1 MAMQMQSKATSV
13 LQGLQQ
19 NFGRYM
25 NHIKNADVVHKTDLI
40 YNQRL
45 SNKYG
50 CNLFLKREDLQS
62 VRSFKIRG
70 AYCKIM
76 ENIDPTSK
84 DNPVIV
90 TASAG
95 NHAQGVALTCNSLG
109 LDNTIFVPINTPN
122 QKKHRIKHFA
132 TNGQGNKVD
141 SSHPITSVS
150 GMTGINGMNG
160 INGGINGVNGGM
172 NGSSS
177 RFNLELAG
185 ENFDECCAAAL
196 DYCDKHNGI
205 FVHPFDDY
213 DVIMG
218 QSTVAQEIYEDLEK
232 PDMILNTVGGGGLI
246 SGVGL
251 YSKFVNPEGMIIG
264 VEPANANS
272 LTLSMIN
279 KRITSVRNL
288 DTFVDGA
295 SVITCGTRNYEICVE
310 NGIVDDVFCVNNE
323 EICCDILEL
332 YENEGYILEPA
343 GVMGLTALKH
353 VANRYDIRNKNIVCI
368 LCGGNNDVSR
378 YPEMIEKSLKYK
390 GLKHY
395 FLVNFAQTP
404 GQLKKFVN
412 NVLNDGD
419 DISRFEYLKKNSK
432 EFGTV
437 LIGVQL
443 GDRHELESFMT
454 RMTLEGF
461 KYQKLDENEQL
472 YSYLI

>member
-1 MAMQMQSKATSV
+1 MAAQMQSTSNRV
-13 LQGLQQ
+13 LSNLQK

-25 NHIKNADVVHKTDLI
+25 DYVKQSDVIYKTDLI

-50 CNLFLKREDLQS
+50 CNLFFKREDLQS

-76 ENIDPTSK
+76 ENVKPGSK
-84 DNPVIV
+84 NNPVIV

-95 NHAQGVALTCNSLG
+95 NHAQGVALTCKSLS
-109 LDNTIFVPINTPN
+109 LDNTIFVPQNTPN
-122 QKKHRIKHFA
+122 QKKQRIQHFA
-132 TNGQGNKVD
+132 QHG
-141 SSHPITSVS
+141 HVS
-150 GMTGINGMNG
+150 GQFGING
-160 INGGINGVNGGM
+160 
-172 NGSSS
+172 SH
-177 RFNLELAG
+177 RFKLELAG
-185 ENFDECCAAAL
+185 DNFDECLHSALEYCATN
-196 DYCDKHNGI
+196 NGI

-218 QSTVAQEIYEDLEK
+218 QSTIAQEIYSDLER
-232 PDMILNTVGGGGLI
+232 PDMIINTVGGGGLV

-251 YSKFVNPEGMIIG
+251 YSKHMNPKCKIFG
-264 VEPANANS
+264 VEPSNANS

-279 KRITSVRNL
+279 KRLTSVRNL

-295 SVITCGTRNYEICVE
+295 SVITMGNKCYEICVDH
-310 NGIVDDVFCVNNE
+310 GIVDDVFCVSNE
-323 EICCDILEL
+323 EICCDLLDL
-332 YENEGYILEPA
+332 YENEGYVVEPA
-343 GVMGLTALKH
+343 GIMGLSALRH
-353 VANRYDIRNKNIVCI
+353 VANRYELKNKNVVLI
-368 LCGGNNDVSR
+368 LTGGNNDVSR
-378 YPEMIEKSLKYK
+378 YPEMIEKSLRYQ

-395 FLVNFAQTP
+395 FLVNFAQTQ

-412 NVLNDGD
+412 HVLGDGD
-419 DISRFEYLKKNSK
+419 DIARFEYLKKNSK

-437 LIGVQL
+437 LIGIQIQNKQ
-443 GDRHELESFMT
+443 DLEPLMT
-454 RMTLEGF
+454 RMSEQGF

>member
-1 MAMQMQSKATSV
+1 M
-13 LQGLQQ
+13 
-19 NFGRYM
+19 YM
-25 NHIKNADVVHKTDLI
+25 
-40 YNQRL
+40 
-45 SNKYG
+45 YG
-50 CNLFLKREDLQS
+50 MIQ
-62 VRSFKIRG
+62 IRG

-76 ENIDPTSK
+76 ENIDPNSTN
-84 DNPVIV
+84 NPIIV

-109 LDNTIFVPINTPN
+109 LDNTIFVPSNTPN
-122 QKKHRIKHFA
+122 QKKHRIRHFA
-132 TNGQGNKVD
+132 TNGQGDKVD
-141 SSHPITSVS
+141 SNTKITSV
-150 GMTGINGMNG
+150 GAHNGINGGSHGLNGVNGMNG
-160 INGGINGVNGGM
+160 INGINGINGHNE
-172 NGSSS
+172 S
-177 RFNLELAG
+177 RRFSLELAG
-185 ENFDECCAAAL
+185 ENFDECLSAAL
-196 DYCDKHNGI
+196 DYCHKHNGI

-218 QSTVAQEIYEDLEK
+218 QSTVGQEIYDDLDN
-232 PDMILNTVGGGGLI
+232 PDIILNTVGGGGLI

-251 YSKFVNPEGMIIG
+251 YSKFIKPDCAIFG
-264 VEPANANS
+264 VEPTNANS

-279 KRITSVRNL
+279 KRITNVRNL

-295 SVITCGTRNYEICVE
+295 SVITCGTKNYEICVE
-310 NGIVDDVFCVNNE
+310 NNIVDDIFCVTNE

-343 GVMGLTALKH
+343 GVMGITALKH
-353 VANRYDIRNKNIVCI
+353 VANRYDIRNKNVVCI

-378 YPEMIEKSLKYK
+378 YPEMIEKSLKYR

-412 NVLNDGD
+412 NVLSDGD

-432 EFGTV
+432 EYGTV

-443 GDRHELESFMT
+443 GSKNDLDKLTT
-454 RMTLEGF
+454 RMTLQGF